1 MKCIAFFAC
10 IYYNIIDSLKFR
22 GDPCIYCLGTIANS
36 HHLKSKGMVVEMT
49 KLRKY
54 NRVLLKLSG
63 EALANDGSGL
73 YDYDF
78 MDIVVSKIKECLD
91 MGVQVAVVVGGGNI
105 WRGRSGGAMDRVRA
119 DRMGML
125 ATVMNAI
132 AVQDAC
138 ISAGIDARVMTAVE
152 IKSVAEPFV
161 REEAI
166 RHLEAG
172 RVVIFGAGTGSP
184 YFTTDTTAILRA
196 VEIKADIALFA
207 KNIDGVYT
215 ADPNKVKDAKKLD
228 TITYS
233 EILEKRLGVMD
244 LTAAS
249 FGMENKLPLLLFG
262 LADPQNIVRAVT
274 GEKIGTT
281 VIC

>member
-1 MKCIAFFAC
+1 M
-10 IYYNIIDSLKFR
+10 
-22 GDPCIYCLGTIANS
+22 GNS
-36 HHLKSKGMVVEMT
+36 T
-49 KLRKY
+49 PKY
-54 NRVLLKLSG
+54 KRILLKLSG
-63 EALANDGSGL
+63 EALANGNPGL

-78 MDIVVSKIKECLD
+78 MDTVIANIKKCLD
-91 MGVQVAVVVGGGNI
+91 AGVQIAIVVGGGNI
-105 WRGRSGGAMDRVRA
+105 WRGRAGGGMDRVRA

-125 ATVMNAI
+125 ATVINSI

-138 ISAGIDARVMTAVE
+138 ISAGIDARIMTAVE
-152 IKSVAEPFV
+152 IKGVAEAMS
-161 REEAI
+161 RDDAI

-196 VEIKADIALFA
+196 VEIQADIAFFA

-215 ADPNKVKDAKKLD
+215 ADPNKDPNAKKLEE
-228 TITYS
+228 ISYS
-233 EILEKRLGVMD
+233 QILAEKLGVMD

-262 LADPQNIVRAVT
+262 LADPENIVRGVL
-274 GEKIGTT
+274 GEKIGTVVT
-281 VIC
+281 L